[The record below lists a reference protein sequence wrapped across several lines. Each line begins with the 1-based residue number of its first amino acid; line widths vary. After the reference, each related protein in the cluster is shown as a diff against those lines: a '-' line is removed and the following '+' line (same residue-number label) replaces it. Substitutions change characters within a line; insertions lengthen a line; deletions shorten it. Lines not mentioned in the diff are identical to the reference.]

1 MLFTKEILI
10 TGKVQGVFFRKYTC
24 EAADAI
30 GITGFVKNLPDQ
42 SVYIL
47 ATGTNVQLEQ
57 FINWCWQGS
66 PRSKVEKVEVKEM
79 ELQGFNSFTVER

>member
-47 ATGTNVQLEQ
+47 ATGTNEQLQE

-79 ELQGFNSFTVER
+79 ESQQFKSFQVER

>member
-1 MLFTKEILI
+1 MLFTKEIII
-10 TGKVQGVFFRKYTC
+10 TGKVQGVFFRRYTC

-47 ATGTNVQLEQ
+47 ATGTNEQLEE

-66 PRSKVEKVEVKEM
+66 PRSKVEHVTFRNIP
-79 ELQGFNSFTVER
+79 LQDFISFSIDR

>member
-24 EAADAI
+24 EAAAAI

-47 ATGTNVQLEQ
+47 ATGTTEQLEE

-66 PRSKVEKVEVKEM
+66 PGSKVEKVEVKEM

>member
-10 TGKVQGVFFRKYTC
+10 TGKVQGVFFRRYTC
-24 EAADAI
+24 EAADAV

-47 ATGTNVQLEQ
+47 ATGTNEQLEE
-57 FINWCWQGS
+57 FMNWCWQGS
-66 PRSKVEKVEVKEM
+66 PRSEVEKVEVKEM
-79 ELQGFNSFTVER
+79 GLQEFNSFTVER

>member
-24 EAADAI
+24 EAADAV

-47 ATGTNVQLEQ
+47 ATGTNEQLEQ
-57 FINWCWQGS
+57 FINWCRKGS

-79 ELQGFNSFTVER
+79 GLQQFSSFTVER

>member
-1 MLFTKEILI
+1 MLFTKEIII

-47 ATGTNVQLEQ
+47 ATGTNEQLQE

-79 ELQGFNSFTVER
+79 PLQQFNSFVVER

>member
-24 EAADAI
+24 EAADAV

-47 ATGTNVQLEQ
+47 ATGTTEQLEE
-57 FINWCWQGS
+57 FINWCREGS
-66 PRSKVEKVEVKEM
+66 PRSKVEKVEVKEVAF
-79 ELQGFNSFTVER
+79 QKFNSFTIER

>member
-1 MLFTKEILI
+1 MLFTKEIII
-10 TGKVQGVFFRKYTC
+10 TGKVQGVFFRRYTC

-30 GITGFVKNLPDQ
+30 GITGFVKNHPDQ

-47 ATGTNVQLEQ
+47 ATGTNEQLEE

-66 PRSKVEKVEVKEM
+66 PRSKVEKVEVKETGV
-79 ELQGFNSFTVER
+79 QQFNSFKVER

>member
-10 TGKVQGVFFRKYTC
+10 TGKVQGVFFRKYAC
-24 EAADAI
+24 EAADAV
-30 GITGFVKNLPDQ
+30 GVTGFVKNLPDQ

-47 ATGTNVQLEQ
+47 ATGTNEQLQE

-66 PRSKVEKVEVKEM
+66 PRSKVENVEVKEM
-79 ELQGFNSFTVER
+79 ELKHFNLFQVER

>member
-24 EAADAI
+24 EAADAV

-47 ATGTNVQLEQ
+47 ATGTNEQLEE
-57 FINWCWQGS
+57 FMNWCWQGS
-66 PRSKVEKVEVKEM
+66 PKSKIEKVEVKEM
-79 ELQGFNSFTVER
+79 GLQEFNSFTVER

>member
-1 MLFTKEILI
+1 MLFTKEIII

-30 GITGFVKNLPDQ
+30 GITGFVKNHPDQ

-47 ATGTNVQLEQ
+47 ATGTNEQL
-57 FINWCWQGS
+57 
-66 PRSKVEKVEVKEM
+66 
-79 ELQGFNSFTVER
+79 

>member
-47 ATGTNVQLEQ
+47 ATGTNKQLEE
-57 FINWCWQGS
+57 FIKWCWQGS
-66 PRSKVEKVEVKEM
+66 PGSKVEKVEVKEM
-79 ELQGFNSFTVER
+79 ELQQFRSFTVAR

>member
-1 MLFTKEILI
+1 MLCTREII
-10 TGKVQGVFFRKYTC
+10 ATGKVQGVFFRKYTC

-47 ATGTNVQLEQ
+47 ATGTNEQLEE
-57 FINWCWQGS
+57 FINWCRQGS
-66 PRSKVEKVEVKEM
+66 PKSKVEKVEVKKTK
-79 ELQGFNSFTVER
+79 LQQFNSFVVER

>member
-24 EAADAI
+24 EAATAI
-30 GITGFVKNLPDQ
+30 GVTGFVKNLPDQ

-47 ATGTNVQLEQ
+47 ATGTDEQLET

-79 ELQGFNSFTVER
+79 KLQQFKSFQVER